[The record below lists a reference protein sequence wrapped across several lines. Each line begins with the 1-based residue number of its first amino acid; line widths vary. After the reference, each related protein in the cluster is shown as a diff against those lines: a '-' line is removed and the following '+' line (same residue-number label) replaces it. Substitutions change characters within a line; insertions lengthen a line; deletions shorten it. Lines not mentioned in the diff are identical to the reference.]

1 MPQVFKRRANALAR
15 NVIIAMV
22 LFVAVF
28 GAVVWGYF
36 QTPYNGFTAK
46 APYQPVPFSH
56 KHHVGALGIDC
67 RYCHNGVTKS
77 GFAGIP
83 PTHTC
88 MTCHSQLWTNAAM
101 LEPVRRSLETDTPIR
116 WKRVT
121 KLPDYVYF
129 NHSVHVNHGVP
140 CEACHGRVDKMPL
153 IYKVHGFRMRF
164 CVGCHL
170 NPAPHLRPED
180 HVFDMGWQ
188 PDVPQSVLGP
198 RLMKKYDINTA
209 HLTDCYV
216 CHR

>member
-15 NVIIAMV
+15 NLIVAAV

-36 QTPYNGFTAK
+36 QTPYNGFTGK
-46 APYQPVPFSH
+46 AVYQPVPFSH

-67 RYCHNGVTKS
+67 RYCHNGVTQS

-101 LEPVRRSLETDTPIR
+101 LAPVRRSLETDTPIR

-164 CVGCHL
+164 CIGCHL

-198 RLMKKYDINTA
+198 RLMEKYDIDTS